1 MWAAFHPS
9 LGINDAAAETEHR
22 YDMFNAI
29 QWFPRRVFFTLT
41 DGLVCVR
48 RFACNGVAM
57 DTRNMPRLGDLTK
70 LQVNDVFS
78 LEYAKWLSCLGETT
92 IASSA
97 SELYLMRYPDGL
109 GASIVKKAIV
119 PPGRTD
125 DPAWAGAMVS
135 PKPFVDA
142 FVAIARSASLLG
154 RIPGL
159 KTIPFGVKEPIQ
171 TGDAGYGW
179 VAQGAPKPVS
189 KLAFSDGVTLQPTKC
204 VGIVVLSRELIKLA
218 VPGAEQSL
226 RDTLIAGLTV
236 LPIRVFWI
244 PRRRR
249 TTRPIRKHSWP
260 PFSQADRR
268 RRRPY

>member
-1 MWAAFHPS
+1 MRSSSSPGECFS
-9 LGINDAAAETEHR
+9 LSPTVLFAVDGS
-22 YDMFNAI
+22 
-29 QWFPRRVFFTLT
+29 RVM
-41 DGLVCVR
+41 V
-48 RFACNGVAM
+48 VAM

-119 PPGRTD
+119 PPGTNDRR
-125 DPAWAGAMVS
+125 AWAGAIVA

-159 KTIPFGVKEPIQ
+159 RSIPFGVKVPIQ
-171 TGDAGYGW
+171 TGDAGYVW

-189 KLAFSDGVTLQPTKC
+189 KLAFSATA
-204 VGIVVLSRELIKLA
+204 SRC
-218 VPGAEQSL
+218 S
-226 RDTLIAGLTV
+226 
-236 LPIRVFWI
+236 
-244 PRRRR
+244 RRSVSASSSCRA
-249 TTRPIRKHSWP
+249 S
-260 PFSQADRR
+260 
-268 RRRPY
+268 